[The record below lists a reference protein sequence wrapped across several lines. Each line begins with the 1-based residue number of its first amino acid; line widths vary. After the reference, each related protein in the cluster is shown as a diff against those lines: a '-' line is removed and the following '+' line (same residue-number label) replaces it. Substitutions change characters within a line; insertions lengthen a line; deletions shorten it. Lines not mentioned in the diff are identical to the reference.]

1 MKSYFYYYINLV
13 ILFLSINIFAQNKD
27 AKPDVSPLLNESFK
41 FNNFS
46 DQIIVISIFNP
57 NNREEISNLDEL
69 AKKYQSS
76 NVAFIAITDDEAN
89 DSVVNSLKYQL
100 THYQYLSEKENERVF
115 NKYETGVFKIY
126 PLQIITNQKDEIHYI
141 KKGRTKNIEDKLSK
155 RLDKL
160 LLAKTK
166 QDALHI
172 VVKTY
177 QNDYQV
183 GGRSLSV
190 SDSQLE

>member
-1 MKSYFYYYINLV
+1 MKSYYYINLL

-27 AKPDVSPLLNESFK
+27 AKPDVSPFVNERFK
-41 FNNFS
+41 LSNFS
-46 DQIIVISIFNP
+46 DQIIVVSIINP

-76 NVAFIAITDDEAN
+76 NVAFIAVMGDEAN

-115 NKYETGVFKIY
+115 NKYQTGVFKIF
-126 PLQIITNQKDEIHYI
+126 PLQIVTNQKDEIHYI
-141 KKGRTKNIEDKLSK
+141 KKGRTKNIEGKLSK

-166 QDALHI
+166 QNALHI
-172 VVKTY
+172 AVKSY
-177 QNDYQV
+177 QNDYQA
-183 GGRSLSV
+183 GKWSSPV
-190 SDSQLE
+190 SDSQVE

>member
-1 MKSYFYYYINLV
+1 MKSYYYINLL

-27 AKPDVSPLLNESFK
+27 VKPDVSPFVNERFK
-41 FNNFS
+41 LSNFS
-46 DQIIVISIFNP
+46 DQIIVVSIINP

-76 NVAFIAITDDEAN
+76 NVVFIAITDDEAN

-115 NKYETGVFKIY
+115 NKYQTGVFKIF
-126 PLQIITNQKDEIHYI
+126 PLQIVTNKKDEIYYI
-141 KKGRTKNIEDKLSK
+141 KKGSTKNIEGKLSK

-160 LLAKTK
+160 LLAKAK
-166 QDALHI
+166 QSTLQIAE
-172 VVKTY
+172 KSY
-177 QNDYQV
+177 QNNDQESSW
-183 GGRSLSV
+183 SLVV
-190 SDSQLE
+190 SDSK